1 MTNWHSGVGAAM
13 LPDGKVL
20 VADSAAEVYDPAT
33 GVWTLTNSPG
43 YTASVLFALPT
54 GKVLLQ
60 GAGAGLIMG
69 SLLYDEFS
77 GAWSATGNTVIPRYG
92 DTGIQLPNGK
102 VVIVGGTGY
111 NLTTGQ
117 YASMTPEIYTP

>member
-1 MTNWHSGVGAAM
+1 
-13 LPDGKVL
+13 
-20 VADSAAEVYDPAT
+20 
-33 GVWTLTNSPG
+33 
-43 YTASVLFALPT
+43 
-54 GKVLLQ
+54 
-60 GAGAGLIMG
+60 MG